1 MANYPFRI
9 NIQEKDGGRRAY
21 FTSSLVTNADTLVSA
36 SIMVDKINLMR
47 TSSFVRAATGSH
59 DLDSATYNHGS
70 ALFSYHN
77 SVDARSNAH
86 VSVSY
91 TEPNTGSVVFHD
103 LEVESR
109 GEGLDYYEFYGTK
122 VCSVL
127 GLPEGI
133 PIYTENFK
141 LSDDA
146 DLPDNYL
153 SGDVIANGIAV
164 KESFKIAPQGR
175 VKGNLVWDDVF
186 GEGFVQWVSGS
197 TVKMSMGYDNITD
210 NYDVNAPTGS
220 IKFLQTGT
228 SGKVKTGEIIPAS
241 TNIQIGNNG
250 YDLTQGTGD
259 VYIGEGKIVKT
270 TTEGGTDVANGCAEI
285 FLGSDLHIDLGVI
298 EAVAPGSTT
307 TNLVNRLFMNETG
320 ELRKKRASTATFPND
335 LTAASALFRRDFD
348 LVLSNRTET
357 QNAFAGIAFVAG
369 QDGTDL
375 RTETTSEQDCI
386 NGSIVVMRD
395 NATANNYASNMV
407 FATNPD
413 SDDDLIERMRI
424 THDGKVGILNTDP
437 TGSLTVGTTSR
448 ANDTK
453 IVALADDDHKAGF
466 EAYGNSQGTGYVYT
480 GQSTTF
486 GGGMFYNGDGAPAFT
501 ADEFGNDY
509 LSFFRRSSG
518 TPHTVFGFH
527 YNSDEVRFVAD
538 VVAFYSSDE
547 RLKKNVIPIGNS
559 IEKVKQIRGV
569 EFDWI
574 PKKDSDGSDIHRHE
588 GHDVGV
594 IAQEIEKVLPEVV
607 ETRDNGYKAVKYEKI
622 VPLLIESIKEQQK
635 QIDELKKELKEI
647 RDA

>member
-1 MANYPFRI
+1 MADYPFRI

-21 FTSSLVTNADTLVSA
+21 FTSSFATDADTLVSA
-36 SIMVDKINLMR
+36 SIMVEKINLMR
-47 TSSFVRAATGSH
+47 TSSFVRADTGSH
-59 DLDSATYNHGS
+59 DFSSAEYNHGS
-70 ALFSYHN
+70 RLFSYHN
-77 SVDARSNAH
+77 SSDARSNAH

-91 TEPNTGSVVFHD
+91 TEPNTGSIVFHD

-175 VKGNLVWDDVF
+175 VKGNLIWDDVF
-186 GEGFVQWVSGS
+186 GEGFTQWVSGS
-197 TVKMSMGYDNITD
+197 TVKMSMGYNNVTD
-210 NYDVNAPTGS
+210 FYSIDAPTGS
-220 IKFLQTGT
+220 IKFVSTGT
-228 SGKVKTGEIIPAS
+228 SGKVRTPEIIPAS
-241 TNIQIGNNG
+241 TNLQIGFNG
-250 YDLTQGTGD
+250 YDLTQGAGTI
-259 VYIGEGKIVKT
+259 YLGEGKLVDT
-270 TTEGGTDVANGCAEI
+270 TSVGGTDVANGCTGI
-285 FLGSDLHIDLGVI
+285 YLGSEFEIDFGIV
-298 EAVAPGSTT
+298 ESVAPGATT
-307 TNLVNRLFMNETG
+307 TTLVNKLVLKDTG
-320 ELRKKRASTATFPND
+320 ELRKKRASNSTFPND
-335 LTAASALFRRDFD
+335 LTAASSLFRADFD
-348 LVLSNRTET
+348 LVLSNRSET
-357 QNAFAGIAFVAG
+357 QNAFAGIAFAVG
-369 QDGTDL
+369 QDGVDI
-375 RTETTSEQDCI
+375 RSEIFSEQDCI

-395 NATANNYASNMV
+395 NGTADNYASNMV

-424 THDGKVGILNTDP
+424 THDGKVGINNVNP
-437 TGSLTVGTTSR
+437 TGSLTVGATNR

-466 EAYGNSQGTGYVYT
+466 EAYGSNQGTGYIYT
-480 GQSTTF
+480 GQSTAY

-501 ADEFGNDY
+501 SDEISNDY
-509 LSFFRRSSG
+509 LSFFRRSNN

-547 RLKKNVIPIGNS
+547 RLKENVIPIGNS

>member
-59 DLDSATYNHGS
+59 AFNSAEYNHGS
-70 ALFSYHN
+70 RLFSYHS

-86 VSVSY
+86 VSISY
-91 TEPNTGSVVFHD
+91 TEPNTGSIVFHD

-197 TVKMSMGYDNITD
+197 TVKMSMGYDNVAD
-210 NYDVNAPTGS
+210 NYDVSAPTGS

-228 SGKVKTGEIIPAS
+228 SGKVKTNEIQPAS
-241 TNIQIGNNG
+241 TDIQIGYNG
-250 YDLTQGTGD
+250 YDLTQGIGEIF
-259 VYIGEGKIVKT
+259 IGEGELVKT
-270 TTEGGTDVANGCAEI
+270 TSNGGTDLANGCSDI
-285 FLGSDLHIDLGVI
+285 YLGCDLNIDLGI
-298 EAVAPGSTT
+298 LNQVAPGSTT
-307 TNLVNRLFMNETG
+307 TDLLNRLVMTGDG
-320 ELRKKRASTATFPND
+320 ELRKKRASNSTFNND
-335 LTAASALFRRDFD
+335 LTANNLNRNAFD

-375 RTETTSEQDCI
+375 RTETSTEQDCI

-424 THDGKVGILNTDP
+424 THDGKVGIHNVNP
-437 TGSLTVGTTSR
+437 TGSLTVGATNR

-466 EAYGNSQGTGYVYT
+466 EAYGNSQGTGYIYV
-480 GQSTTF
+480 GQSTSH
-486 GGGMFYNGDGAPAFT
+486 GGGMFYNGNGVPEFT
-501 ADEFGNDY
+501 ADEIASDY
-509 LSFFRRSSG
+509 LSFFRRNSN
-518 TPHTVFGFH
+518 TPSTVFG
-527 YNSDEVRFVAD
+527 YRYDSDEVRFVGD

-547 RLKKNVIPIGNS
+547 RLKENVIPIGNA
-559 IEKVKQIRGV
+559 IEKIKQIRGV

-574 PKKDSDGSDIHRHE
+574 PTELSDGEKVHLNE

-607 ETRDNGYKAVKYEKI
+607 ETRDSGYKAVKYEKI
-622 VPLLIESIKEQQK
+622 VPLLIESIKEQQE